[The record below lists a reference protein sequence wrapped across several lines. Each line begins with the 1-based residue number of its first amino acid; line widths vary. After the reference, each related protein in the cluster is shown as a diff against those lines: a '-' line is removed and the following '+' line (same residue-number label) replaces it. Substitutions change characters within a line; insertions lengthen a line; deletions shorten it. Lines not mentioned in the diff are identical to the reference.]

1 MVINNYIK
9 RLQTAS
15 RRGEESLSNLVKH
28 QVRKEKMVLD
38 VEDILRHF
46 ELVAEKAEK
55 AGLDGEFIYEVAY
68 EEAYSL

>member
-1 MVINNYIK
+1 MVINNYVK

-15 RRGEESLSNLVKH
+15 RRGEESLCNLVKH
-28 QVRKEKMVLD
+28 QVRKEKMSYD

-55 AGLDGEFIYEVAY
+55 AGLDGEFIYEMAY